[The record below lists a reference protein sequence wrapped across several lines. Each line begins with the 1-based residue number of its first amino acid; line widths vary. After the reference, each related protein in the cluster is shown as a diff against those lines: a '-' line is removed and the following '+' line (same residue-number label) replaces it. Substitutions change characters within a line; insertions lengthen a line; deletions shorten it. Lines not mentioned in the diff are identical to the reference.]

1 MKKLVALF
9 IVVAA
14 FLSIN
19 SSTTF
24 SQPQIIIN
32 VTGGYN
38 LPMGDLKGNFPDSL
52 NGSFA
57 DSNTYLIKQGFNFG
71 LTGKYALG
79 KKRNLRINLGFD
91 YNMFSQNKDYTR
103 TSGTIAFKN
112 KMNIINIAVG
122 VEYAF
127 QPKGKINP
135 YLGLDLGA
143 YLYSG
148 NSEISGGTGND
159 TIFNKKGDLKS
170 ASRFGGAIGGGIE
183 FALSKQIGAN
193 LGFKYHM
200 ANLIGKEYD
209 TTASVVNEYRLQDKE
224 HTAGTITHAARN
236 IGYLQISAGISFLLN
251 QPKKTTKK

>member
-9 IVVAA
+9 IIVAA

-19 SSTTF
+19 STTF

-38 LPMGDLKGNFPDSL
+38 LPMGDLKGNLPDSL
-52 NGSFA
+52 GGSFA
-57 DSNTYLIKQGFNFG
+57 DSNTYLIKQGLNFG

-91 YNMFSQNKDYTR
+91 YNMFSQNKDYSR
-103 TSGTIAFKN
+103 TSGTITAKN
-112 KMNIINIAVG
+112 KMNIINIAAG

-135 YLGLDLGA
+135 YIGLDLGA

-148 NSEISGGTGND
+148 NAEISGVTGAD
-159 TIFNKKGDLKS
+159 TNIVRNGKLDLKS
-170 ASRFGGAIGGGIE
+170 ASRFGGAIGAGIE

-200 ANLIGKEYD
+200 ANLIGKDYD
-209 TTASVVNEYRLQDKE
+209 TTGAVANEYRLDDGK
-224 HTAGTITHAARN
+224 HTSGAITHASKN

-251 QPKKTTKK
+251 QPTKMKK

>member
-9 IVVAA
+9 IIVAA
-14 FLSIN
+14 FLSLN
-19 SSTTF
+19 STTF

-52 NGSFA
+52 GGSIA
-57 DSNTYLIKQGFNFG
+57 DSNSYFIKQGLNFG

-91 YNMFSQNKDYTR
+91 YNMFSQSKDYTR
-103 TSGTIAFKN
+103 TSGTITFKN
-112 KMNIINIAVG
+112 KMNIINIAAG

-135 YLGLDLGA
+135 YIGLDLGV

-148 NSEISGGTGND
+148 NFEVTGGTGVDSAVNSKL
-159 TIFNKKGDLKS
+159 TLKS
-170 ASRFGGAIGGGIE
+170 ASRFGGAIGAGIE
-183 FALSKQIGAN
+183 FAISKQIGAN

-209 TTASVVNEYRLQDKE
+209 TTATVLNEYQLQDKE
-224 HTAGTITHAARN
+224 HTAGTITHTAKS
-236 IGYLQISAGISFLLN
+236 IGYLQISAGLSFFFN
-251 QPKKTTKK
+251 QPKKMKK